1 MNNQKTI
8 WILGSLLVLLFFL
21 SLFTGQMHI
30 SFADAAGWIRGWIAQ
45 GSLAPSPK
53 SLVFFDVRLPR
64 SLTAVLGGTG
74 LAVSGAVYQGL
85 FRNPLVSPDI
95 LGVSA
100 GCAFGAALGLILPGS
115 PFGIVRALS
124 FAFGL
129 SAVGLAAGIARAV
142 AVRPVLVLILA
153 GLVVTSMFNA
163 LLMVLKYTADPYSQ
177 LPAIVFWVMGS
188 MHRCS
193 WADVRLIAPVILMG
207 LTLVHLLRFKLNI
220 LSLGEVQATSLG
232 LNPRRYRIF
241 FISIS
246 SLMVAVIVSA
256 CGQIGWIGLV
266 IPHMARTL
274 SGPDHRVM
282 IPVTALMGG
291 AFLLA
296 ADLAARSLTAAEL
309 PVSILT
315 AMAGGPLFA
324 YLLYQNRARGWI

>member
-1 MNNQKTI
+1 MNSQKTL
-8 WILGSLLVLLFFL
+8 WLLGTLMVMLFFL
-21 SLFTGQMHI
+21 SLFTGRMPI
-30 SFADAAGWIRGWIAQ
+30 TFADVSTWLWDWIQ
-45 GSLAPSPK
+45 GGTHEASPK

-64 SLTAVLGGTG
+64 SLTALLGGTG
-74 LAVSGAVYQGL
+74 LAISGAVYQGL

-100 GCAFGAALGLILPGS
+100 GCAFGAALGLVLPGS
-115 PFGIVRALS
+115 PFGLVRVLS

-129 SAVGLAAGIARAV
+129 SAVGIAAGIARAV

-163 LLMVLKYTADPYSQ
+163 LLMILKYTADPYSQ

-188 MHRCS
+188 LHRSS
-193 WADVRLIAPVILMG
+193 WADVRLIAPVLLAGLILI
-207 LTLVHLLRFKLNI
+207 HLLRFKLNI
-220 LSLGEVQATSLG
+220 LSLGDVQATSLG

-274 SGPDHRVM
+274 TGPDHRVM

-296 ADLAARSLTAAEL
+296 ADLAARSLTSAEL
-309 PVSILT
+309 PVSIVT

-324 YLLYQNRARGWI
+324 FLLYRNRARGWI